1 MLRFSDHILFK
12 QLVLQLCCSFCM
24 IPLPSSQGY
33 TDSSAGMMLKLCF
46 WSFAFSPRRSWSLCI
61 GVCPHVSLSVKCSA
75 VLLEESLP
83 EKKKK
88 KTTTITTTFSHQLK
102 GIWTS
107 HLQRE
112 KKTIAAVK
120 MLWIRQACVKLF
132 VWSEAVRLVDPVESL
147 HTHIY
152 ACVLGG
158 CHRKVPPCG
167 FPSLTSDFH
176 LISSRLSFLPHMFL
190 LHVRTKSTPPTPPY
204 PPPFPPVERERK

>member
-1 MLRFSDHILFK
+1 MLLLLYDSTAIVPGLHWLVCRHDAQTLL
-12 QLVLQLCCSFCM
+12 LVLRLFSSSLLISLYWCLSSRQSVSKMFCC
-24 IPLPSSQGY
+24 L
-33 TDSSAGMMLKLCF
+33 
-46 WSFAFSPRRSWSLCI
+46 I
-61 GVCPHVSLSVKCSA
+61 GWITA
-75 VLLEESLP
+75 E

-88 KTTTITTTFSHQLK
+88 NYNSNDYVFTPTKRDLNQSLAK
-102 GIWTS
+102 
-107 HLQRE
+107 R